1 MKIRML
7 RIAIGCLIAMLSI
20 NLSSAW
26 AEVPS
31 SAVTKQYQTNFSDT
45 SLTGGVT
52 YTQQFFQ
59 VENNWQVSSVEIH
72 LDYQV
77 SELLFNDRSSV
88 TLMLNGQPFH
98 SFRPVMQETK
108 TQQMTVLAPTSYLV
122 KGLNTVT
129 VQGHFETTSPV
140 SEMVCLPTDTREN
153 WLQIAKSSRIS
164 VNYTTMGLPSSIRDF
179 NELFISLDTI
189 KKGQNAIV
197 VTQGDSDL
205 AVLEAATYALSGFAK
220 ANPLSDKGIPLI
232 AYSADQLKTKQ
243 GIILFSLYQDLPE
256 EVKTLIHT
264 EDLNNKALIQL
275 VTFSGIPTLVVTTN
289 DTALLVKA
297 GRMLGNQTL
306 LSQLDTDR
314 KIVDKTTEVETPPVN
329 VSRNMV
335 LTETGDKLVG
345 DRHQEK
351 DYFITLPGNRS
362 IAEASKLSIKFRYAT
377 NLDFDRAMVT
387 ILINDTPIGSKRLS
401 KELANDDHID
411 MVMPKTLN
419 ISGNFTVKVVF
430 DLEIKNAGC
439 IENQEQM
446 PWAFIEKESM
456 LQLNTKDRADMLF
469 NNYPYPFLRDGSY
482 NQVAVVLPQKHDAYV
497 YQSLTNIFNL
507 LGRYAQTNTG
517 EVLFFQDNVAAAKLK
532 EREIIAIGSYQD
544 NQIIRNNNDKL
555 YFKYNKSGTGFVSN
569 EKMSI
574 EANYGTRIGTLQLID
589 SPYGSGYGL
598 LAVTGS
604 TTEYTYLA
612 SKLIGS
618 EGTLWKVFG
627 DGAITDI
634 DGHIQA
640 FRFKKVATSEPSTV
654 LSDVMKRKD
663 VLGFM
668 VAVSLV
674 ALLVL
679 ISLILMIRKYRK
691 KRRDRR

>member
-1 MKIRML
+1 MKIRL
-7 RIAIGCLIAMLSI
+7 LLIAAVCLISMFSST
-20 NLSSAW
+20 LSSALA
-26 AEVPS
+26 AETSPPVS
-31 SAVTKQYQTNFSDT
+31 KQYQTNFADS
-45 SLTGGVT
+45 SLIGGMT
-52 YTQQFFQ
+52 YTQQYFQ
-59 VENNWQVSSVEIH
+59 VEDYWNVDSVEIH
-72 LDYQV
+72 LDYKM
-77 SELLFNDRSSV
+77 SELLHDERSSV
-88 TLMLNGQPFH
+88 TLMMNEKPFH
-98 SFRPVMQETK
+98 SFRPSIQEVND
-108 TQQMTVLAPTSYLV
+108 QQLTVLVPPALIV
-122 KGLNTVT
+122 KGVNTLLI
-129 VQGHFETTSPV
+129 QGHFETTEPV
-140 SEMVCLPTDTREN
+140 AEMVCLPTDTRDN
-153 WLQIAKSSRIS
+153 WLQIAKTSRIS
-164 VNYTTMGLPSSIRDF
+164 VNYTNTPIHTSIRDF
-179 NELFISLDTI
+179 NAHFIGLDTI
-189 KKGQNAIV
+189 KEGLNAIA
-197 VTQGDSDL
+197 VTGGESNL

-220 ANPLSDKGIPLI
+220 ANSLSDKGIPLV
-232 AYSADQLKTKQ
+232 AYNADTLKSKQ
-243 GIILFSLYQDLPE
+243 AVVLISLLEDLPE
-256 EVKTLIHT
+256 EVKTAITT
-264 EDLNNKALIQL
+264 EGLDNQAVIQL
-275 VTFSGIPTLVVTTN
+275 SNIAGRPTLIVTSS
-289 DTALLVKA
+289 DAALLVKA
-297 GRMLGNQTL
+297 GRLVGNQAL
-306 LSQLDTDR
+306 LSQMDMER
-314 KIVDKTTEVETPPVN
+314 KVVDMTTEVDTPLVN
-329 VSRNMV
+329 ISRNMT

-351 DYFITLPGNRS
+351 AYFINLPGNRS
-362 IAEASKLSIKFRYAT
+362 IAESSKLSIKYRYAT

-387 ILINDTPIGSKRLS
+387 ILINDTPIGSKRLT

-419 ISGNFTVKVVF
+419 ISGNFTVKVAF

-507 LGRYAQTNTG
+507 LGRYTQTNTG

-544 NQIIRNNNDKL
+544 NQVIRTNNSQL
-555 YFKYNKSGTGFVSN
+555 YFKYNNNGTGFVSN

-574 EANYGTRIGTLQLID
+574 EANYGTRIGSLQLID

-640 FRFKKVATSEPSTV
+640 FRFKKAATTEPSTV
-654 LSDVMKRKD
+654 LSDVMERKD

-668 VAVSLV
+668 VAVCLV

-679 ISLILMIRKYRK
+679 LSLILMIRKYRK

>member
-7 RIAIGCLIAMLSI
+7 PIAIVCLIAMLTS
-20 NLSSAW
+20 NLSAAW
-26 AEVPS
+26 AEAPS
-31 SAVTKQYQTNFSDT
+31 SAVAKQYQTNFSDT

-59 VENNWQVSSVEIH
+59 VENDWQVSSVDIH

-77 SELLFNDRSSV
+77 SELLYNDRSSV

-98 SFRPVMQETK
+98 SFRPVMQEAK
-108 TQQMTVLAPTSYLV
+108 TQQMTVQAPTLYLV
-122 KGLNTVT
+122 KGLNTLT

-140 SEMVCLPTDTREN
+140 SEMVCLPTDTRDN

-164 VNYTTMGLPSSIRDF
+164 VNYTTTGNPSSIRDF
-179 NELFISLDTI
+179 NNLFISLDTI

-197 VTQGDSDL
+197 VTEGDSDL

-220 ANPLSDKGIPLI
+220 ANPLSDKGIPLV

-256 EVKTLIHT
+256 EVRTLIHT
-264 EDLNNKALIQL
+264 EDLDNKALIQL

-314 KIVDKTTEVETPPVN
+314 KVVDDATEVETPPVN

-351 DYFITLPGNRS
+351 AYFITLPGNRS

-419 ISGNFTVKVVF
+419 ISGNFTVKVAF

-446 PWAFIEKESM
+446 PWAFIDKESM
-456 LQLNTKDRADMLF
+456 LQLNTKDRADILF

-532 EREIIAIGSYQD
+532 EREIIAIGGYQD
-544 NQIIRNNNDKL
+544 NQLIRTNNSQL

-574 EANYGTRIGTLQLID
+574 EANYGTRIGTLQLMD

-640 FRFKKVATSEPSTV
+640 FRFKKVATTEPSTV